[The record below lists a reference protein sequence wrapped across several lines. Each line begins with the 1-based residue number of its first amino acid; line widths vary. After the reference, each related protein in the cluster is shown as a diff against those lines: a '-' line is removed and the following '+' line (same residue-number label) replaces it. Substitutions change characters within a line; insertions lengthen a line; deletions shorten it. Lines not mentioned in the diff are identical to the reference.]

1 MSPEPLAETRFI
13 TDRML
18 GTLSRYLRFMGYN
31 TVSANG
37 FAEGNAKEDT
47 LLLNLAI
54 QENRILLTRDIELAM
69 RGKERAVLMKSDEVM
84 EQAQQL
90 IDRGLIVRRLM
101 MTRCSLCNTVLR
113 EATVREITRADYAP
127 RDKNGL
133 LFFWCEQCGKLY
145 WNGSHGKHISERIE
159 QELKGERI

>member
-1 MSPEPLAETRFI
+1 MSPEPPAETRFI

-47 LLLNLAI
+47 LLLNFAI
-54 QENRILLTRDIELAM
+54 QENRILLTRDTELAM
-69 RGKERAVLMKSDEVM
+69 RGKERAVLVKSDEVM
-84 EQAQQL
+84 EQVQQL
-90 IDRGLIVRRLM
+90 IDRGLIVRRLLM
-101 MTRCSLCNTVLR
+101 SRCSLCNTVLR
-113 EATVREITRADYAP
+113 EATLQEINGADYAP

-133 LFFWCEQCGKLY
+133 TFCWCEQCSKLY
-145 WNGSHGKHISERIE
+145 WNGSHGKHISDRIE
-159 QELKGERI
+159 IELKG